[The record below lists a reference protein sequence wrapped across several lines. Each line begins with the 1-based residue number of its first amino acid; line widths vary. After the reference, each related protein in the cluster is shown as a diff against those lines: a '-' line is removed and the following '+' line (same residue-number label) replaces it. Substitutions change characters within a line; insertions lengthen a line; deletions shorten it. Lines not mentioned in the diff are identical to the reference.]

1 MKQLFAILLLTF
13 GLYGIAGAQDKD
25 DALFSVAGEPVTVG
39 EFDYIYSKTNG
50 KNADYSRKSL
60 EEYLD
65 LYVKFKLKVKK
76 AHDLQLDTIP
86 ALKKELDGYRRQ
98 LADAYLIDRT
108 VTDKLVEEA
117 YERIKQDI
125 DISHILVN
133 IAPDASPSDT
143 LIAYK
148 KIMAAKKK
156 LSSGAAFDT
165 IAKEVSDDKSAA
177 RNGGHIG
184 YVTALFPKGLYQ
196 LETIAYNGPLN
207 QLLGPIRTGAGYHLL
222 KIHDRR
228 PARGQMEAA
237 HILIRVKGGND
248 GAAKAQTES
257 ILKKIEAGG
266 DFEQLA
272 REHSEDRQTANE
284 GGYIG
289 IFGINRYEPAF
300 ENAAFALEED
310 GAISKVIKSNIGYH
324 LIKRIS
330 KKPIQPFE
338 VEKGRLEARVSQD
351 PRFEVAKI
359 AMLDRIKKENNFKE
373 HEKVLEEFAK
383 MQNDTFLT
391 FRWKAPTKPSKELLF
406 SLDDYKVN
414 LGEFTDWLSRASRKR
429 LRMGGGSSSVQSAV
443 YNLYAD
449 FVNEKLMEYEETQ
462 LETRYPEF
470 KALMREY
477 REGILLF
484 EATKMLVWDKAGQD
498 TLGLRKYY
506 DSTIKGKYRW
516 GDRVRTS
523 VYEVHSKHQDM
534 LQDIR
539 NFAVE
544 NEPEKVLA
552 KYNTPENEILKWE
565 EFTYEKNRNVPPP
578 MAAAKWEVGTL
589 SANQPTRINTIK
601 FYKFEEILPPAT
613 KTLEEARGY
622 VVADY
627 QDYLEKEWVEELKN
641 EYRVK
646 VNRKVFES
654 LIKE

>member
-13 GLYGIAGAQDKD
+13 GLFGIVGAQEKD
-25 DALFSVAGEPVTVG
+25 DVLFSVAGEPVTVS

-65 LYVKFKLKVKK
+65 LYIKFKLKVKK

-86 ALKKELDGYRRQ
+86 ALKQELDGYRRQ

-133 IAPDASPSDT
+133 VSADASPTDT
-143 LIAYK
+143 LIAYQ
-148 KIMAAKKK
+148 KIMSAKKQ
-156 LSSGAAFDT
+156 LSSGASFETVAQ
-165 IAKEVSDDKSAA
+165 AVSDDQSAK

-184 YVTALFPKGLYQ
+184 YVTALFPKGLYT
-196 LETIAYNGPLN
+196 LETVAYNGPLN
-207 QLLGPIRTGAGYHLL
+207 QLLGPIRTDAGYHLL
-222 KIHDRR
+222 KIHGRR
-228 PARGQMEAA
+228 PARGEMEAA

-248 GAAKAQTES
+248 SAAKAQAES

-272 REHSEDRQTANE
+272 REYSEDRQTANE

-289 IFGINRYEPAF
+289 FFGINRYEPAF

-310 GAISKVIKSNIGYH
+310 GEISKVIKSNIGYH

-338 VEKGRLEARVSQD
+338 VEKGRLEARISQD
-351 PRFEVAKI
+351 PRFEIAKS
-359 AMLDRIKKENNFKE
+359 AMLNRIKKENNFKE
-373 HEKVLEEFAK
+373 HKKVLEEFAQ

-391 FRWKAPTKPSKELLF
+391 FRWKAPAKPSEDLLF
-406 SLDDYKVN
+406 SLDDYEVK

-429 LRMGGGSSSVQSAV
+429 LRMGGGSSDVESAV
-443 YNLYAD
+443 YSLYKD
-449 FVNEKLMEYEETQ
+449 FVNEKLMEFEETQ
-462 LETRYPEF
+462 LEVRYPEF

-498 TLGLRKYY
+498 TLGLRKFY
-506 DSTIKGKYRW
+506 DSTIRGKYRW

-523 VYEVHSKHQDM
+523 VYEIHSSHKDM

-539 NFAVE
+539 NFIAE

-565 EFTYEKNRNVPPP
+565 AFTYEKNRNVPPP
-578 MAAAKWEVGTL
+578 MAKAKWEAGAL
-589 SANQPTRINTIK
+589 SANEPTRINTIK
-601 FYKFEEILPPAT
+601 IYKFEEILPPAT

-646 VNRKVFES
+646 VNHKTFES